1 MTPKKIATG
10 VVLLSLVASAAGC
23 GGSGDASLEP
33 VTIEGGE
40 YAYVVPDD
48 IEGGVVSMRFVNT
61 GDEPHEFAFGRID
74 GDHTIDE
81 LVRDLFAN
89 EGHASYAQDL
99 AGVPFL
105 SPGEEITVTRTLE
118 PGTYSLLCFFPSPD
132 GKPHV
137 QLGMK
142 KAFEVSG
149 ESNASLPE
157 PDAVITATPDGYE
170 VPELEAGI
178 QTIELRNRSGKEPS
192 WYLAIPQP
200 GVTAEDVQ
208 SWAEGGQKGEAPV
221 TFAGAMQSFP
231 DGESIFVTL
240 DLEKGKTYR
249 LEDDPGGNGL
259 PPVEFTPR

>member
-1 MTPKKIATG
+1 MSIVAT
-10 VVLLSLVASAAGC
+10 AAGC
-23 GGSGDASLEP
+23 GGSDDASPEP

-61 GDEPHEFAFGRID
+61 GAEPHEFAFGRIE
-74 GDHTIDE
+74 GDHTIDD

-105 SPGEEITVTRTLE
+105 SPGKEITVTRMLK

-132 GKPHV
+132 ANPKPHV
-137 QLGMK
+137 LLGMK
-142 KAFEVSG
+142 KAFEVTG

-170 VPELEAGI
+170 VPELEAGT
-178 QTIELRNRSGKEPS
+178 QTIELRNRSGKDPS
-192 WYLAIPQP
+192 WYLTIPQP
-200 GVTAEDVQ
+200 GVIAEDVQ
-208 SWAEGGQKGEAPV
+208 AWAEGGQKGEAPV
-221 TFAGAMQSFP
+221 TFVGAMQSFP

-240 DLEKGKTYR
+240 DLEAGTTYS
-249 LEDDPGGNGL
+249 LTDDDGGL
-259 PPVEFTPR
+259 PAVEFTPR